1 MQGTL
6 TPPLERTR
14 AVNSP
19 DLIEA
24 ARALVE
30 SDGAP
35 PTQARLR
42 RAVSTAYYAT
52 FYTLAASAADL
63 FIGTERSLAWHRV
76 YRALEHGRAKS
87 ACRQVQTMREFPT
100 EIRDFAKAFVELQIE
115 RQKADYA
122 LDTDAYEKSDVLGRI
137 VSAERAIS
145 RFEQADV
152 DAKRGFAAHVLFR
165 QRSP

>member
-1 MQGTL
+1 MN
-6 TPPLERTR
+6 
-14 AVNSP
+14 AP

-24 ARALVE
+24 AHILVE
-30 SDGAP
+30 LGDAP

-42 RAVSTAYYAT
+42 RAVSTGYYAM
-52 FYTLAASAADL
+52 FHTLAESAADL
-63 FIGTERSLAWHRV
+63 FIGTERSPAWHRA

-87 ACRQVQTMREFPT
+87 ACRQVQTMREFPA
-100 EIRDFAKAFVELQIE
+100 EIRYFADVFVELQVE

-122 LDTDAYEKSDVLGRI
+122 LDTDAYEKSDVLRRI
-137 VSAERAIS
+137 AFAEQAIS

-152 DAKRGFAAHVLFR
+152 DARRGFAAHVLFR

>member
-1 MQGTL
+1 M
-6 TPPLERTR
+6 
-14 AVNSP
+14 NSP

-42 RAVSTAYYAT
+42 RAVSTVYYAM

-76 YRALEHGRAKS
+76 YRALEHGRARR
-87 ACRQVQTMREFPT
+87 ACQQGQAMREFP
-100 EIRDFAKAFVELQIE
+100 EEVRDFARAFVVLQKA
-115 RQKADYA
+115 RQQADYA
-122 LDTDAYEKSDVLGRI
+122 LDTATYQKSDVLYHI
-137 VSAERAIS
+137 ASAERAIS

-152 DAKRGFAAHVLFR
+152 NAKRGFAAHVLFPHR
-165 QRSP
+165 AP